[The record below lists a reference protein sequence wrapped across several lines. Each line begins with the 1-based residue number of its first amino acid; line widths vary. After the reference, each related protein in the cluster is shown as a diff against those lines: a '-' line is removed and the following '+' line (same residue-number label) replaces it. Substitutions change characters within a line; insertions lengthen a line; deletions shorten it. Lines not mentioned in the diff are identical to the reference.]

1 MPLSITHALVPV
13 AAAIALSRPLV
24 HWRLVA
30 WAAVAAM
37 APDLDSIGNP
47 LFGLQANSIYSHR
60 GFTHSLF
67 VALGAGL
74 VAAMLHRSLRARPL
88 TAAVAVGG
96 AMASHGLIDM
106 MTDTGSPVA
115 ILWPLSS
122 TRLCADWR
130 PIHGGEL
137 ELSHWATQLPP
148 RLESE
153 LWQLILPMLA
163 IALAIRGCRSLGK
176 RLSSAVPR
184 EGNRA

>member
-13 AAAIALSRPLV
+13 AAAIALSRPPV
-24 HWRLVA
+24 YWRLVA
-30 WAAVAAM
+30 FAAVAAM
-37 APDLDSIGNP
+37 APDLDAIGNP

-67 VALGAGL
+67 VAIAAGL
-74 VAAMLHRSLRARPL
+74 IAATLHRRLRVRPL
-88 TAAVAVGG
+88 TAGAVVGG
-96 AMASHGLIDM
+96 AMASHGLLDM

-122 TRLCADWR
+122 ARLYADWR

-137 ELSHWATQLPP
+137 ELSRWTTQLPP
-148 RLESE
+148 RLETE

-163 IALAIRGCRSLGK
+163 AALAIRGCRTLIR
-176 RLSSAVPR
+176 RLS
-184 EGNRA
+184 